1 MEYTSPFE
9 FESLTIEDF
18 WGTLTNF
25 YTSDSEPPK
34 NRYTKNFDF
43 SKEQKSRKN
52 KKNKVK
58 YEPLKPLT
66 MNNKKLRL
74 LVTTKCHNSCPMCCN
89 KQFDLNNLPIVDRW
103 DYGEIML
110 TGGEPLSSTK
120 KVRYLITLIESIK
133 TIQKAQGLPLTKVYV
148 YTSTHHPNLMRK
160 ILPYVDGITYTPHN
174 VKEVHTVINFNQ
186 YIFLQKEYNP
196 TYIGKKSFKLNL
208 FPDIKEIIERVTRL
222 SSFSYWT
229 IHEIQWMKDCPIPEG
244 EDFRR
249 IYTLY

>member
-1 MEYTSPFE
+1 
-9 FESLTIEDF
+9 
-18 WGTLTNF
+18 
-25 YTSDSEPPK
+25 
-34 NRYTKNFDF
+34 
-43 SKEQKSRKN
+43 
-52 KKNKVK
+52 
-58 YEPLKPLT
+58 

-103 DYGEIML
+103 DYDEIML
-110 TGGEPLSSTK
+110 TGGEPLSSVK

-133 TIQKAQGLPLTKVYV
+133 TIQKAQGLPLSKVYV

-174 VKEVHTVINFNQ
+174 VKEVHTAISFNQ
-186 YIFLQKEYNP
+186 HILLQKEYNP
-196 TYIGKKSFKLNL
+196 AYIGKKSFKLNL
-208 FPDIKEIIERVTRL
+208 FSDIKEIIKRVTKL

-229 IHEIQWMKDCPIPEG
+229 IHEIQWLKDCPIPDG